1 MGWGGWDGLETED
14 VVQKRCNEFLGLSDR
29 DRSVLRCLE
38 GVGVACDRWFGTGWY
53 RMKRVGLAV

>member
-14 VVQKRCNEFLGLSDR
+14 VVQKRCNEFLGLSDQ

-38 GVGVACDRWFGTGWY
+38 GVGLVRAGTE
-53 RMKRVGLAV
+53 